1 MFLTGTLTASRAIG
15 WARSAWEKDW
25 KPKGGTPVPVAPKP
39 KEKATVVT
47 LSDFMDNS
55 DDEDEVVAIA
65 APFAEAIEHED
76 ELVKYL
82 ALPLER
88 AGCDLQ
94 EWWKTH
100 KFRLPSLAKMARE
113 FLAVP
118 ASTAGV
124 ERSLVPLGKCIPTSV
139 SPQKKRPCSIV

>member
-1 MFLTGTLTASRAIG
+1 
-15 WARSAWEKDW
+15 
-25 KPKGGTPVPVAPKP
+25 
-39 KEKATVVT
+39 
-47 LSDFMDNS
+47 MDNS

-88 AGCDLQ
+88 ADCDLQ

-100 KFRLPSLAKMARE
+100 KFRFPSLAKMARE

-124 ERSLVPLGKCIPTSV
+124 ERIFSAAGQMHSDLRKSTKEETLQHSLMAALNTV
-139 SPQKKRPCSIV
+139 